1 MNLSAY
7 IPLGGSV
14 CNFLF
19 ALFIFTRAP
28 RAIVNRV
35 YLVSGLSIATWNLGC
50 FFMLALPPE
59 DHDMALFWAR
69 FLQVGVLYAIAAFV
83 HLSLLIAGSKV
94 GNWIRYLYGFQTL
107 LVFLNLTPLYLTDVH
122 HRGVAGWYALAGP
135 AFYLIFVPYSLS
147 FVAIFV
153 LWRKRKTLPPLQ
165 KHRLTT
171 LLAAQILIAAFG
183 INDLLPIMAWDYYPY
198 TQVLVYP
205 YGSLVAVFYGVLVA
219 YSVLHHQLLDV
230 RVALSGALAHL
241 VRFAFL
247 FAITG
252 GMLLAAATFS
262 NAFTPMSIGLSMGV
276 FILSAVS
283 ATFLFP
289 KLFGGK
295 GVEKLERQIMG
306 DHFEYQEQ
314 IHSFIKGM
322 TWYQDLNLLMNDLDG
337 LLRGNFRL
345 SRYQIILRDEISR
358 AFTLLRAHP
367 EEVQRPIAELK
378 AQSPI
383 FQYFEWRE
391 VEYLSL
397 ANAAPRLGT
406 GVLEEQARQQLSA
419 FDAELCLPLSSE
431 NEAFGLM
438 LVGGKTNG
446 EPFTA
451 TDINL
456 LVALVKNLSLMV
468 NQIRLKN
475 QISQA
480 QELDLLGRMS
490 RGMAHDLNNLL
501 TPVWTLL
508 QLSAENGGTPVDEEL
523 LPVAVR
529 NLKTMRAYIKEAL
542 FFSENLRPDLQLGR
556 FDLVLRQA
564 ADLAR
569 ASRKKEIELVAE
581 TPGEVLVEMDEV
593 LMQRLLANLISN
605 AIDASPEGGRVE
617 IHLDRLARTDANRDW
632 VRARI
637 VDHGEGIP
645 KENLSRVLTP
655 YFTTKNHGDENRGF
669 GLGLAICRKIV
680 NLHGG
685 QLDISSQV
693 RRGTTVQVDLPTRQM
708 RPAAPIPATSV
719 S

>member
-1 MNLSAY
+1 
-7 IPLGGSV
+7 
-14 CNFLF
+14 
-19 ALFIFTRAP
+19 
-28 RAIVNRV
+28 
-35 YLVSGLSIATWNLGC
+35 
-50 FFMLALPPE
+50 
-59 DHDMALFWAR
+59 
-69 FLQVGVLYAIAAFV
+69 
-83 HLSLLIAGSKV
+83 
-94 GNWIRYLYGFQTL
+94 
-107 LVFLNLTPLYLTDVH
+107 
-122 HRGVAGWYALAGP
+122 
-135 AFYLIFVPYSLS
+135 
-147 FVAIFV
+147 
-153 LWRKRKTLPPLQ
+153 
-165 KHRLTT
+165 
-171 LLAAQILIAAFG
+171 
-183 INDLLPIMAWDYYPY
+183 
-198 TQVLVYP
+198 
-205 YGSLVAVFYGVLVA
+205 VLVA

-230 RVALSGALAHL
+230 RVALSSALAHF

-252 GMLLAAATFS
+252 GMLLAVATFS
-262 NAFTPMSIGLSMGV
+262 DAFTPRAFALSMGV
-276 FILSAVS
+276 FIVSAVS

-314 IHSFIKGM
+314 ILSFIKGM
-322 TWYQDLNLLMNDLDG
+322 TWYHDLNLLMNDLDG

-345 SRYQIILRDEISR
+345 GKYQIILRDEISR
-358 AFTLLRAHP
+358 AFTRLRAYP
-367 EEVQRPIAELK
+367 EEAAGPVTELK

-383 FQYFEWRE
+383 FQYFEWHD

-397 ANAAPRLGT
+397 TTASPRLGT
-406 GVLEEQARQQLSA
+406 AILEEQARKQMSA

-431 NEAFGLM
+431 NQTFGLM

-456 LVALVKNLSLMV
+456 LVSLVKSLSLMV

-475 QISQA
+475 QILQA

-508 QLSAENGGTPVDEEL
+508 QLSTESGGTVVDEEL
-523 LPVAVR
+523 LPVALR
-529 NLKTMRAYIKEAL
+529 NLTTMRAYIKEAL
-542 FFSENLRPDLQLGR
+542 FFSENLRPDFQLGR
-556 FDLVLRQA
+556 LDLVLRQA
-564 ADLAR
+564 AELAR
-569 ASRKKEIELVAE
+569 TSRKKDIEINAA

-593 LMQRLLANLISN
+593 LMQRLLANLVSN
-605 AIDASPEGGRVE
+605 AIDASLPGTRVE
-617 IHLDRLARTDANRDW
+617 VHLERLARTDADRDW
-632 VRARI
+632 VRVRI

-645 KENLSRVLTP
+645 KENLSRILTP

-685 QLDISSQV
+685 QLNISSQL
-693 RRGTTVQVDLPTRQM
+693 RRGTTVQVDLPSRQI
-708 RPAAPIPATSV
+708 RPAMPIEATSV